1 MDEFDRNATVAAQ
14 RARQG
19 FRAVD
24 RAVLAPSAAEAHRE
38 PFSCVLRVGG
48 NGVAHQVLHRL
59 QKRGNCISMDGEETD
74 NRLIASREP
83 SQIPTQNGLGNARQ
97 SNTNPPP
104 SGPKSDGR
112 PCL

>member
-1 MDEFDRNATVAAQ
+1 MDEFDHNATVAAQ

-59 QKRGNCISMDGEETD
+59 QKRGNCISMDGEEVD

-83 SQIPTQNGLGNARQ
+83 SQILYPEWIGQRTAVEHE
-97 SNTNPPP
+97 SAAV
-104 SGPKSDGR
+104 R
-112 PCL
+112 PQI